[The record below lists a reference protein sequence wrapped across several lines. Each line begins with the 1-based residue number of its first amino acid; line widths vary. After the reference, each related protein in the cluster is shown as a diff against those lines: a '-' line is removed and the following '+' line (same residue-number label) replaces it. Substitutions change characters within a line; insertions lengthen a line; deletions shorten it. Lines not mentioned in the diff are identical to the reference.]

1 MGYSDSKFNKVSEVE
16 LSKLDNT
23 PNNTG
28 IQLIES
34 RSFTETA
41 VSGTYVAT
49 VVIPANA
56 IVLDVIF
63 KNSVVWNNSGTA
75 TLNVGDTEDADGY
88 IVNVDVKTAPVADV
102 NGAGGIS
109 SRAKDTG
116 TGAYKG
122 LFKKYTVSGPVT
134 ATIVTTGATGTAG
147 RSSLY
152 VIYAMNQT
160 VVNATKA

>member
-1 MGYSDSKFNKVSEVE
+1 MDSFKFEKVSEVE
-16 LSKLDNT
+16 LKILDNV
-23 PNNTG
+23 PNSAG

-41 VSGTYVAT
+41 TAGTYTAT
-49 VVIPANA
+49 VVIPVNA

-63 KNSVVWNNSGTA
+63 KNTVVWNNNGTA
-75 TLNVGDTEDADGY
+75 TLNVGDADDPDGY
-88 IVNVDVKTAPVADV
+88 ISAVDVKTAPATDV

-109 SRAKDTG
+109 SRGEDTG

-122 LFKKYTVSGPVT
+122 LFKKYTTGGTIT
-134 ATIVTTGATGTAG
+134 ASIVTTGATGTAG

-152 VIYAMNQT
+152 VIYAMNQS
-160 VVNATKA
+160 VVSATKA

>member
-1 MGYSDSKFNKVSEVE
+1 MDSFKFEKVSEIE

-23 PNNTG
+23 PNNAG

-41 VSGTYVAT
+41 VAGTYTAT
-49 VVIPANA
+49 VTIPANA

-63 KNSVVWNNSGTA
+63 KNAVVWNNNGTA
-75 TLNVGDTEDADGY
+75 TLNVGDADDPDGY
-88 IVNVDVKTAPVADV
+88 ISAVDVKTAPAADV

-109 SRAKDTG
+109 SRGEDTG

-122 LFKKYTVSGPVT
+122 LFKKYTSGGVIT
-134 ATIVTTGATGTAG
+134 ASIVTTGATGTAG

>member
-1 MGYSDSKFNKVSEVE
+1 MREFENKIVSQIE
-16 LSKLDNT
+16 LKKLDNA
-23 PNNTG
+23 PNFAG
-28 IQLIES
+28 IQLIET

-41 VSGTYVAT
+41 VAGTYTAT
-49 VVIPANA
+49 VSIPANA

-63 KNSVVWNNSGTA
+63 KNSVVWNNNGTA
-75 TLNVGDTEDADGY
+75 TLNVGDVDDPDGY
-88 IVNVDVKTAPVADV
+88 ITAVDVKTAPIADV

-109 SRAKDTG
+109 SKNEDTG

-122 LFKKYTVSGPVT
+122 LFKKYTAGGTIT
-134 ATIVTTGATGTAG
+134 ASIVTTGATGTAG

-160 VVNATKA
+160 DVSAIKV

>member
-1 MGYSDSKFNKVSEVE
+1 MDSFKFNKTSETE

-23 PNNTG
+23 PNNAG

-41 VSGTYVAT
+41 VAGTYTAT
-49 VVIPANA
+49 VTIPTNA
-56 IVLDVIF
+56 VVLDVIF

-75 TLNVGDTEDADGY
+75 VLNVGDADDPDGY
-88 IVNVDVKTAPVADV
+88 ITNVDVKTAPAADV

-109 SRAKDTG
+109 SKNEDTG

-122 LFKKYTVSGPVT
+122 LIKKYTTGGTIT
-134 ATIVTTGATGTAG
+134 ATIVTAGATGTAG

-152 VIYAMNQT
+152 VIYTMNDK
-160 VVNATKA
+160 VVSATKV